1 MVETALAA
9 QSTQTSAPTAPFY
22 SFGPAVGAAL
32 APATPITQLPRYEVT
47 PDPLIPASIDDA
59 EMLLP
64 EDAPENASLSNF
76 WVGAAGLQA
85 CYDNWGYPWL
95 FGCYK
100 ELQNDSTARHQ
111 EVQAFIKNLQA
122 GLPNKQPAT
131 SALVMQPPSKSHS
144 VVYHSAHP
152 NEPFVPLV
160 PASPVIGS
168 VVAAATS
175 SVLLPTMASTANKSK
190 VDQKIATFDKIT
202 HWWLQGLQPHVRE
215 QCIRDPRTNQPFVRL
230 TGCRSCGDLL

>member
-47 PDPLIPASIDDA
+47 PDPLIPASTDDA

-76 WVGAAGLQA
+76 WVGAAGLEA

-95 FGCYK
+95 FSCHK

-122 GLPNKQPAT
+122 GLPNK
-131 SALVMQPPSKSHS
+131 
-144 VVYHSAHP
+144 
-152 NEPFVPLV
+152 
-160 PASPVIGS
+160 
-168 VVAAATS
+168 
-175 SVLLPTMASTANKSK
+175 
-190 VDQKIATFDKIT
+190 
-202 HWWLQGLQPHVRE
+202 
-215 QCIRDPRTNQPFVRL
+215 
-230 TGCRSCGDLL
+230 